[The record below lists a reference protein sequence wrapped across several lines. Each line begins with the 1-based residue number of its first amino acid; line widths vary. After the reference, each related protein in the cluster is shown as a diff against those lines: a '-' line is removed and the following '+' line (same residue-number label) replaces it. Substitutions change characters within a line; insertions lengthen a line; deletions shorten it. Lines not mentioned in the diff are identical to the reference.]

1 MKGLKF
7 SLPLQFRGLTLKVQV
22 RGVADAGGGG
32 GMYTYPGASKQQS
45 NSAGALPSINGG
57 GGGGGGG
64 SHSARRSPNPH
75 PQVCNVQDIPDSLV
89 KRAGTVRRG
98 FRPRRNFTFRRSTTT
113 GTTCRRPISVVDRR
127 APASAA
133 GRIGRPNTSSE
144 EEAKPKGLVNLPH
157 LKCH

>member
-57 GGGGGGG
+57 GGGGG

-75 PQVCNVQDIPDSLV
+75 PQVCNVQDIPDSLI

-127 APASAA
+127 APASTG

-144 EEAKPKGLVNLPH
+144 EEAKGLVNLPH

>member
-57 GGGGGGG
+57 GGGGG

-75 PQVCNVQDIPDSLV
+75 PQVCNVQDIPDSLM

-127 APASAA
+127 APASTG

>member
-57 GGGGGGG
+57 GGGGG

-75 PQVCNVQDIPDSLV
+75 PQVCNVQDIPDSLI

-98 FRPRRNFTFRRSTTT
+98 FRPRRNFIFRQSTTT

-127 APASAA
+127 APASTG

-144 EEAKPKGLVNLPH
+144 EEAKGLVNLPH

>member
-57 GGGGGGG
+57 GGGGG

-75 PQVCNVQDIPDSLV
+75 PQVCNVQDIPDSLINC
-89 KRAGTVRRG
+89 AGTVRRG

-127 APASAA
+127 APASTA

-144 EEAKPKGLVNLPH
+144 EEAKELVNLPH

>member
-64 SHSARRSPNPH
+64 GGSHSARRSPNPH

-113 GTTCRRPISVVDRR
+113 GTTRRRPISGGDRR
-127 APASAA
+127 VPASAA
-133 GRIGRPNTSSE
+133 GLIGRPNTSSE
-144 EEAKPKGLVNLPH
+144 GAKLVSLPH